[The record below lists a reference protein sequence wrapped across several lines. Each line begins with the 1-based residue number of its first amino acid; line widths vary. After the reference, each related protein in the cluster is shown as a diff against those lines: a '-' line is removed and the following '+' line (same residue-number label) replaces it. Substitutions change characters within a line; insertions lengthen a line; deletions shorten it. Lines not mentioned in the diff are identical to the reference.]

1 MVGDRPVAERVFRQ
15 AELWYNRGNLTR
27 GGGIMKSRT
36 IRRQGLWVL
45 AIVLTALL
53 VVTSC
58 APGPAAPPTEG
69 NVVEIGALPV
79 LTGGGGSADQ
89 PAFRGFLDYVRYFNE
104 EKGIPGVTLEVLWRD
119 SATDVNR
126 FLSGYRVLV
135 DRGVPVI
142 WSDLTI
148 AYGGLGAIL
157 EKDQIPFLA
166 GGPTATAVYPPGWM
180 FGAWATDG
188 EAGAV
193 VLDYFREN
201 WGEDRPPRLQLF
213 VSETTFGREPAAE
226 MTKYAESTG
235 FEVLPLEISPLVVID
250 ASTQLIRIQERGA
263 DLVYIQNIFTAGGPI
278 MRDVER
284 LGLQDKMQF
293 GGTGMVMGGHII
305 RMAPVGAEGFL
316 AARGL
321 PWIDETDIPG
331 VKTMLDMEMEYHGE
345 VYDAPEYQSGW
356 FYAAIV
362 CEAVKRAVEDVGY
375 ENLDGA
381 AVKRAFENMKDFNA
395 AGMAKIT
402 YGPEDRRGCETFAVY
417 QVQGGKIVRVSDY
430 EEVPILV
437 P

>member
-1 MVGDRPVAERVFRQ
+1 MNRIMNGKGPWAILAVGLVA
-15 AELWYNRGNLTR
+15 LL
-27 GGGIMKSRT
+27 
-36 IRRQGLWVL
+36 LL
-45 AIVLTALL
+45 AACAPQTAL
-53 VVTSC
+53 
-58 APGPAAPPTEG
+58 PTGEK
-69 NVVEIGALPV
+69 VVEIGGLPV

-89 PAFRGFLDYVRYFNE
+89 PAFLGFQDYIRYFNE
-104 EKGIPGVTLEVLWRD
+104 EEGIPGVTVELVWRD
-119 SATDVNR
+119 SATDIQR
-126 FLSGYRVLV
+126 FLSGYEMLA

-148 AYGGLGAIL
+148 AYGGLGARL

-188 EAGAV
+188 EAGSV
-193 VLDYFREN
+193 VLDYFRGN

-250 ASTQLIRIQERGA
+250 ATTQLIRIQERGA

-284 LGLQDKMQF
+284 LGLEDKMQF

-305 RMAPVGAEGFL
+305 QMAPDGAEGFL

-321 PWIDETDIPG
+321 PWIDETEIPG
-331 VKTMLDMEMEYHGE
+331 VKTLVEKELEYRGS

-356 FYAAIV
+356 VYAAIV
-362 CEAVKRAVEDVGY
+362 CESVKRGIEEVGL

-381 AVKRAFENMKDFNA
+381 AVKKVFENMKDFNA
-395 AGMAKIT
+395 AGMVKIT
-402 YGPEDRRGCETFAVY
+402 YGPEDRRGCQTFAVY
-417 QVQGGKIVRVSDY
+417 QVQGGKIVRVSDFV
-430 EEVPILV
+430 EAPILV

>member
-1 MVGDRPVAERVFRQ
+1 M
-15 AELWYNRGNLTR
+15 NR
-27 GGGIMKSRT
+27 IMSGK
-36 IRRQGLWVL
+36 GLWAIL
-45 AIVLTALL
+45 AIALVALL
-53 VVTSC
+53 AAC
-58 APGPAAPPTEG
+58 APPTTPPLG
-69 NVVEIGALPV
+69 GKVVQIGALPV

-89 PAFRGFLDYVRYFNE
+89 PAFLGFQDYIRYFNE
-104 EKGIPGVTLEVLWRD
+104 EEGIPGVTVELVWRD
-119 SATDVNR
+119 SATDIQR
-126 FLSGYRVLV
+126 FLSGYEMLA

-148 AYGGLGAIL
+148 AYGGLGARL

-188 EAGAV
+188 EAGSVA
-193 VLDYFREN
+193 LDYFREN

-250 ASTQLIRIQERGA
+250 ATTQLIRIQERGA

-278 MRDVER
+278 LRDVER
-284 LGLQDKMQF
+284 LGLEDEMQF
-293 GGTGMVMGGHII
+293 GGTGMVMGGQII

-321 PWIDETDIPG
+321 PWIEETDIPG
-331 VKTMLDMEMEYHGE
+331 VKTMVDMEMKYHGE
-345 VYDAPEYQSGW
+345 VSDAPEHQSGW
-356 FYAAIV
+356 VYAAIV
-362 CEAVKRAVEDVGY
+362 CEALKRGIEEVGL

-381 AVKRAFENMKDFNA
+381 AVKKAFENMKDFNA
-395 AGMAKIT
+395 AGVVKIT
-402 YGPEDRRGCETFAVY
+402 YGPEDRRGCQTFAVY
-417 QVQGGKIVRVSDY
+417 QVQGGKIVRVSDFV
-430 EEVPILV
+430 EAPILV